1 MCDLQEALDGYVFTN
16 KSLLE
21 EAFTHPSLCREAEK
35 KVVIR
40 MQSYERLEFLGD
52 AVLDLVISVFLLKH
66 YPQES
71 EGDLAK
77 RRAALVCGETLA
89 MIASSLNLGNYLVMT
104 EGEESTGGKKS
115 ASNLANVLEALVGA
129 LYLDGGLQVAE
140 QFVHK
145 HWLPFAHTMLAPPSD
160 PKTRLQEWAQSRK
173 KPIPD
178 YKVVASTG
186 PSHAPSFT
194 VRVSVE
200 GMPPVEANG
209 SSKRLAER
217 EAASLLLDAIT
228 KIPG

>member
-1 MCDLQEALDGYVFTN
+1 MADLHAALEGYEFRN
-16 KSLLE
+16 KALLE
-21 EAFTHPSLCREAEK
+21 EAFTHPSLCREAERK
-35 KVVIR
+35 SAVR

-52 AVLDLVISVFLLKH
+52 AVLDLVISAYLLIH

-89 MIASSLNLGNYLVMT
+89 TIASSINLGKYLVMT

-115 ASNLANVLEALVGA
+115 ANNLANALEALVGA
-129 LYLDGGLQVAE
+129 LYLDGGLPVAE
-140 QFVHK
+140 RFIHK
-145 HWLPFAHTMLAPPSD
+145 HWLPFAQTMIAPPSD
-160 PKTRLQEWAQSRK
+160 PKTRLQEWAQGRK
-173 KPIPD
+173 KPIPE
-178 YKVVASTG
+178 YQVVASSG

-200 GMPPVEANG
+200 GMPPVEGTG

-217 EAASLLLDAIT
+217 EAARLLLEAIA
-228 KIPG
+228 